1 MEACTLTQSTD
12 AAKSSR
18 RIVGLSGNWK
28 RPSRTRT
35 LVKAVLDEA
44 ESRGLGQT
52 TLFDFVDTGVSLGST
67 FSRDEAESSVK
78 AVMDAVE
85 QCDVLVAG
93 SSVYKGAYTGIFK
106 HFFDLYE
113 REAFAGKPVIITA
126 TGAAPYHESILDY
139 HLRPLF
145 LFFDA
150 RVASRGLYALTDDFA
165 SQDELK
171 PAYEARVARSV
182 DELSEMLQRISA

>member
-1 MEACTLTQSTD
+1 METCTLTQSTD
-12 AAKSSR
+12 TAKSSR
-18 RIVGLSGNWK
+18 QIVGLSGNWN

-35 LVKAVLDEA
+35 LVKAVLDEI
-44 ESRGLGQT
+44 ESRELGQT
-52 TLFDFVDTGVSLGST
+52 TLFDFVDTGVSIGST
-67 FSRDEAESSVK
+67 FSREDAEPSAKTVL
-78 AVMDAVE
+78 DAVAK
-85 QCDVLVAG
+85 CDVLVVG
-93 SSVYKGAYTGIFK
+93 SSVYKGSYTGIFK
-106 HFFDLYE
+106 HFFDLYD
-113 REAFAGKPVIITA
+113 REAFAGKPVLITA

-171 PAYEARVARSV
+171 QTYKSRVARSV
-182 DELSEMLQRISA
+182 DELAEMLQRVSS